1 MHTRAK
7 ELEEA
12 RSRERRARRK
22 QIEQE
27 LRESRA
33 LREAAE
39 RRLDATLTPLGV
51 LMRAR
56 VI

>member
-1 MHTRAK
+1 MNTRAK
-7 ELEEA
+7 ELEE
-12 RSRERRARRK
+12 SRERRARR
-22 QIEQE
+22 EQGERE

-39 RRLDATLTPLGV
+39 RRLDAHETPMGQL
-51 LMRAR
+51 LQAR